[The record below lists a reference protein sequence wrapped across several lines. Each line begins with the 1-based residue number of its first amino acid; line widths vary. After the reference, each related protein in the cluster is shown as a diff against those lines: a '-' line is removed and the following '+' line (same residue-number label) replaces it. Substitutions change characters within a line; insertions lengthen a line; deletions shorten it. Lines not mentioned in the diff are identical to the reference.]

1 MQNRARM
8 TDARPDVDAEALAE
22 QAVLAATTA
31 QADALQLHAP
41 TERMLALLRDIRT
54 VLLSTDPAALRR
66 SVGLFGRLLGNDIDL
81 AAEADQLREQAG
93 VLVQQSRG
101 ILQQSQQYLD
111 AMLRHIGRMEQ
122 TQARLQHAHAAL
134 IQAAPIDTG
143 PAATPRRADHLLQ
156 LLATTDLST
165 RQLRLSADHHARL
178 HARFGMMA
186 DTLLPLLTQTAIV
199 EKAQHG
205 APVHRQ
211 TLGELDALESLII
224 TESTQEPP

>member
-1 MQNRARM
+1 MPDSARM
-8 TDARPDVDAEALAE
+8 TDARTDADAGTLAD

-31 QADALQLHAP
+31 QADVLQLHAP

-93 VLVQQSRG
+93 VLVQQARG

-111 AMLRHIGRMEQ
+111 AMHRHIVSMEQ
-122 TQARLQHAHAAL
+122 AQTRLQHAHAAL
-134 IQAAPIDTG
+134 AQAVPSDGHAP
-143 PAATPRRADHLLQ
+143 PSRRADHLLQ
-156 LLATTDLST
+156 LLATTDLSA
-165 RQLRLSADHHARL
+165 RQLRISAHHHARL

-186 DTLLPLLTQTAIV
+186 DTLLPLLTHTAII